1 MTLKTMPI
9 RRQQARILSHA
20 AIGTVVIFAV
30 AAAPPAIAGG
40 DTLMVSPEV
49 NAFFNGA
56 YRNLNPP
63 RAIAVSADGF
73 HFGYSYCPDHR
84 CYMVPS
90 ARDLAMQACA
100 QAGGLRCR
108 IFAVDDDIQVE
119 YRVMDIAT
127 LTAPAPALPKDQPS
141 LVTRPCANKTQAQC
155 DRIAA
160 DFAARRKQIEENWAK
175 KIEEQQR
182 FYCSSGTGGH
192 PCMIVKQSEATR
204 DAELSALDAELQQQL
219 AAQ

>member
-9 RRQQARILSHA
+9 RWQQARILSHA
-20 AIGTVVIFAV
+20 AIGTVVMLAA

-40 DTLMVSPEV
+40 DTLMISPEV

-56 YRNLNPP
+56 YENLNPP

-84 CYMVPS
+84 CYMIPS
-90 ARDLAMQACA
+90 ARNLAMQACA

-108 IFAVDDDIQVE
+108 IFAVDDDLQVE

-127 LTAPAPALPKDQPS
+127 GTQPARVLPKEPTPQ
-141 LVTRPCANKTQAQC
+141 VTQPCANKTQAQC
-155 DRIAA
+155 ADITA
-160 DFAARRKQIEENWAK
+160 DFAARRKQIEEKWAK
-175 KIEEQQR
+175 TIEDKR
-182 FYCSSGTGGH
+182 RYACGMASSA
-192 PCMIVKQSEATR
+192 PCMIVKQAEADR
-204 DAELSALDAELQQQL
+204 DAELSALDAEMQRQL
-219 AAQ
+219 TMQ